1 MDKIPVHVG
10 VIMDGN
16 GRWAQKRGLPRIEG
30 HRVGANVTVEIVKAA
45 KRLGIKYL
53 SLYAFST
60 ENWKRPKEEVEFLFN
75 LMYEYVKS
83 KLPLFLEEDV
93 QFRAIGRLWQLP
105 EYLREGF
112 KEIEKET
119 SHCKT
124 MKAVFTVNY
133 GGRQEI
139 IDAVNKALKEGAKEI
154 TAETIRRN
162 LYMPELP
169 DLDLL
174 IRTSGEM
181 RISNF
186 LLWQSAYTELWFTK
200 TLWPDF
206 TPEEFKQA
214 IEEYGRRERRFGG
227 IKSER

>member
-1 MDKIPVHVG
+1 MNDLPVHVG
-10 VIMDGN
+10 IIMDGN
-16 GRWAQKRGLPRIEG
+16 GRWAKRRGLPRIEG
-30 HRVGANVTVEIVKAA
+30 HRKGAEVTERIVIAA
-45 KRLGIKYL
+45 SRLGIKYL

-83 KLPLFLEEDV
+83 KLQLFLDNNV
-93 QFRAIGRLWQLP
+93 SFRAMGRLHQLP
-105 EYLREGF
+105 RYLQEGF
-112 KEIEKET
+112 KEIEEET
-119 SHCKT
+119 AHCT
-124 MKAVFTVNY
+124 GMTAVFAVNY

-139 IDAVNKALKEGAKEI
+139 IDAVNRALKAGEK
-154 TAETIRRN
+154 TIDEEVIRKY
-162 LYMPELP
+162 LYIPELP

-174 IRTSGEM
+174 IRTSGEL

-206 TPEEFKQA
+206 TEEEFLSA
-214 IEEYGRRERRFGG
+214 IEDYKKRERRFGG
-227 IKSER
+227 LK